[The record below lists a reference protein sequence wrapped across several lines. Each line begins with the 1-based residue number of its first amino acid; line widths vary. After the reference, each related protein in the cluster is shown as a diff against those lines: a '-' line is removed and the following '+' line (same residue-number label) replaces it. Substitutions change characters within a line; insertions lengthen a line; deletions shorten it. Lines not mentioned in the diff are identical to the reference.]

1 MFKDSTEKSVL
12 HYIFGNVMSL
22 SFVTRWG
29 IGSCLEETVEET
41 RKVEIGLTKHWRVP
55 EERIPIFPLFTAF

>member
-1 MFKDSTEKSVL
+1 
-12 HYIFGNVMSL
+12 MSL

-41 RKVEIGLTKHWRVP
+41 GKVEIGLTKHWRVP